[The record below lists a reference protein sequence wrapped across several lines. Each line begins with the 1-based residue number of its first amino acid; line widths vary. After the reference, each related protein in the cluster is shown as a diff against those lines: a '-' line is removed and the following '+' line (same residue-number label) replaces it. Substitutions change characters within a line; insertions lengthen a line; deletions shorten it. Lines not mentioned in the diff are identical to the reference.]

1 MKRTITCLAVMMT
14 VCVLAAAGCGRRA
27 AEVADYKDAIPLPA
41 EPRVT
46 QVAAV
51 GRYGGRFVI
60 GQTGNP
66 KTFNAPMANE
76 TSSTDITLLI
86 FTVLVD
92 FDNASQQFIPGLA

>member
-1 MKRTITCLAVMMT
+1 MTRKDLLILLLAAS
-14 VCVLAAAGCGRRA
+14 VLAAAGCRGRA
-27 AEVADYKDAIPLPA
+27 MQSAGYKDAIPLPA

-46 QVAAV
+46 QVATI

-76 TSSTDITLLI
+76 SSSTDITQLM
-86 FTVLVD
+86 FTALVD
-92 FDNASQQFIPGLA
+92 FDNASQQFI